1 MKTVNLTLFTQK
13 SMSIST
19 LNIIFN
25 YFTALFFSVQLLLP
39 LGPKLVP
46 HVNHIQAWL
55 AYCFG
60 LFLADFSTLLYGTL
74 FGIQFS
80 REIFEIEPST
90 GTATTLTTTSAKV

>member
-1 MKTVNLTLFTQK
+1 
-13 SMSIST
+13 
-19 LNIIFN
+19 
-25 YFTALFFSVQLLLP
+25 VQLVLP